1 MKRLLLILFL
11 LSAMLYGQDIEIDN
25 SSAKNIEIDNSS
37 TADIVIH
44 ATQIY
49 TLNDLQNM
57 NDYLD
62 CDYILMNNI
71 DATPTTTWNGGEGF
85 EPVGENNLSPFT
97 GTFDGQDFTIDGL
110 FINNLTRSYL
120 GLFGYTGVGSTIT
133 DVNLTNV
140 DITGLQHVSPAN
152 GSYSGGLV
160 GFSSSTIS
168 GCSVDGD
175 LVGNQKVGLLA
186 GWLQTGA
193 ISDCYTTGTI
203 DGIAKVGGFV
213 GETSSTIS
221 DCYSTA
227 TVTVTLTH
235 ASDVSAGGF
244 TGSSCGTTIRCY
256 ATGNVTGDDEV
267 GGLIGTAT
275 NTVTDCYATG
285 DVDGDDV
292 VGGCFGNLTGTFTN
306 CYSTGAVT
314 GNTNL
319 GGFAGDDVNSVGVTC
334 NDCFWDKTTS
344 GQAASECG
352 TGEITADMYK
362 EATFTNWDFTTI
374 WAIVEDVS
382 YPTLQ
387 QEMICQKQHLYQ
399 QL

>member
-1 MKRLLLILFL
+1 MKKLILILFL
-11 LSAMLYGQDIEIDN
+11 LSSLLWSQSIDT
-25 SSAKNIEIDNSS
+25 SG
-37 TADIVIH
+37 TADIEMGTGTGDI
-44 ATQIY
+44 AFTQDGSAEYPHLIY
-49 TLNDLQNM
+49 NLVDLQAM
-57 NDYLD
+57 NDDLD
-62 CDYILMNNI
+62 GAYKLMNNI
-71 DATPTTTWNGGEGF
+71 NAAATSGWNAGAGF
-85 EPVGENNLSPFT
+85 VPIGNNGSEFT

-110 FINNLTRSYL
+110 FIDIATRSYL

-387 QEMICQKQHLYQ
+387 
-399 QL
+399 

>member
-1 MKRLLLILFL
+1 
-11 LSAMLYGQDIEIDN
+11 MLYGQDIEIDN

-120 GLFGYTGVGSTIT
+120 GLFGYTGEGSSIT

-160 GFSSSTIS
+160 GYSSSTIN
-168 GCSVDGD
+168 GCSVTGD
-175 LVGNQKVGLLA
+175 IVGNQKVGLLA
-186 GWLQTGA
+186 GWFTGA
-193 ISDCYTTGTI
+193 VSGDVSDCHTSGTV
-203 DGIAKVGGFV
+203 DGVARVGGLV
-213 GETSSTIS
+213 GEAANIIS

-227 TVTVTLTH
+227 IITNTLLH
-235 ASDVSAGGF
+235 ASDSQFGGLAGN
-244 TGSSCGTTIRCY
+244 SCGSVIRCY
-256 ATGNVTGDDEV
+256 ATGDVTGDDEV
-267 GGLIGTAT
+267 GGLIGTAY
-275 NTVTDCYATG
+275 NIVTDCYATG
-285 DVDGDDV
+285 DVDGDDE
-292 VGGCFGNLTGTFTN
+292 VGGLCGDAQYILTN
-306 CYSTGAVT
+306 CYSSGAVT

-319 GGFAGDDVNSVGVTC
+319 GGLVGDDDGIYGVTC
-334 NDCFWDKTTS
+334 DDCFWDTTTS

-352 TGEITADMYK
+352 TGHITADMYK

-387 QEMICQKQHLYQ
+387 
-399 QL
+399 